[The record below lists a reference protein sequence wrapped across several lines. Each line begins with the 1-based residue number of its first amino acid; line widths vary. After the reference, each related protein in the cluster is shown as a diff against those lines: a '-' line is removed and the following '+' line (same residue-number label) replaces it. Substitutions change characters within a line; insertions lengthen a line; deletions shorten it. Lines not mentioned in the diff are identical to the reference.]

1 MSQKY
6 ISTQKIKGKKIIF
19 QNLQTKNDK
28 SQIDFNRINTIN
40 NLQANYN
47 FVKEYP
53 KPRKNKG
60 NKQAKEF
67 SLEDSK
73 LAQNIR
79 KGASNLKNKILTI
92 KTNSES
98 NEQLKKKGIKK
109 IDSAKYKKDFTNNNI
124 KKKKKSD
131 IINLINMHSN
141 SSDNTRKKRNT
152 NTNNHSYFI
161 SNNINNG
168 HNNSNN
174 NKNVINKINI
184 NKKYGK
190 DNLNG
195 NNNNRDKDFK
205 KINFKYFSEC
215 IKKSSEELFENIKSN
230 NKNIVVK
237 ITNSFKDLQ
246 ESKKKRN
253 SEMEKENRDSIY
265 NLMSLMRYE
274 NHIFLIELEKKQNKL
289 VQEMF
294 EKQNK
299 LVQDIFEKQ
308 NKLVQEMFEKQR
320 EENMALLCNFVLM
333 LNEAGQ
339 IKKNKGSKKLNYF

>member
-53 KPRKNKG
+53 KSRKNKG
-60 NKQAKEF
+60 NNKV
-67 SLEDSK
+67 
-73 LAQNIR
+73 AQNIR

-109 IDSAKYKKDFTNNNI
+109 IDPARYKKDFTNNNI
-124 KKKKKSD
+124 KKKRKSD
-131 IINLINMHSN
+131 IINLINMHNN

-174 NKNVINKINI
+174 NKNAINKINL
-184 NKKYGK
+184 NKK
-190 DNLNG
+190 
-195 NNNNRDKDFK
+195 
-205 KINFKYFSEC
+205 
-215 IKKSSEELFENIKSN
+215 
-230 NKNIVVK
+230 
-237 ITNSFKDLQ
+237 
-246 ESKKKRN
+246 
-253 SEMEKENRDSIY
+253 MEKI
-265 NLMSLMRYE
+265 
-274 NHIFLIELEKKQNKL
+274 I
-289 VQEMF
+289 
-294 EKQNK
+294 
-299 LVQDIFEKQ
+299 
-308 NKLVQEMFEKQR
+308 
-320 EENMALLCNFVLM
+320 
-333 LNEAGQ
+333 
-339 IKKNKGSKKLNYF
+339 